1 MSATVTDCINVPPVP
16 SELLHLARHL
26 DREMPDAEW
35 RHVIALTW
43 LIQCEQAYLS
53 GLDAIASLVVREW
66 IVEGPAGQLISSG
79 SGARY
84 GLSDE
89 GRRIARAV
97 LR

>member
-1 MSATVTDCINVPPVP
+1 MTDCTNVPPVP
-16 SELLHLARHL
+16 GELLHLARHL
-26 DREMPDAEW
+26 GREMPGAEW
-35 RHVIALTW
+35 RSVFALAW
-43 LIQCEQAYLS
+43 LVQCEQPHLS

-66 IVEGPAGQLISSG
+66 IVEDPAGQLIG